1 MQTTVESKDRIKA
14 LVGAV
19 LFHVLLFAVFYFII
33 FKTPNPPLG
42 GGEGIVLNYGLDAE
56 GFGDIQTL
64 ASANASTNTE
74 DSKPA
79 RQQEQQQPTPPVP
92 TPQQPAAEAPQEKVI
107 TTEDEGPVSIPV
119 KEVAKPVPTPA
130 REIAKAEPA
139 KPAPVVEK
147 PKALYPGKS
156 TTDGANGR
164 NGTSN
169 NPTGNNNGDRP
180 GKVGDQGDP
189 NGSLDSRALYGTPGK
204 GTGGSGGGGLNMP
217 GWRYDVAPKPDPF
230 DNETGVVKFQI
241 KIDGNGDLVSVKVIE
256 SNVSPKVVNWYKE
269 QVQRTS
275 FSRTSNGNSANGATG
290 TITFIIRSN

>member
-1 MQTTVESKDRIKA
+1 MQTTIESKDRIKA
-14 LVGAV
+14 LVGAT
-19 LFHVLLFAVFYFII
+19 LFYIVLFAVFYFIV

-79 RQQEQQQPTPPVP
+79 RQIEEQVQTPQPQPQQQPT
-92 TPQQPAAEAPQEKVI
+92 AEAQEEKVI
-107 TTEDEGPVSIPV
+107 TTDDEGPVAIPP
-119 KEVAKPVPTPA
+119 KEVAKPVTTP
-130 REIAKAEPA
+130 REVAKPEPA

-147 PKALYPGKS
+147 PRALYPGKS
-156 TTDGANGR
+156 TTNGANGR

-189 NGSLDSRALYGTPGK
+189 NGSIDSKALYGTPGK
-204 GTGGSGGGGLNMP
+204 GTGGGGGGSGLNLP

-230 DNETGVVKFQI
+230 DNETGIVKFEI
-241 KIDGNGDLVSVKVIE
+241 KIDGNGDLVSVRVLE

-269 QVQRTS
+269 QVQKTS
-275 FSRTSNGNSANGATG
+275 FSRTSNGSGGAGATG
-290 TITFIIRSN
+290 TITFILRAN

>member
-1 MQTTVESKDRIKA
+1 MQNSVVKKDQLKA
-14 LVGAV
+14 LAGTI
-19 LFHVLLFAVFYFII
+19 LFYMVLFAVFYFVI
-33 FKTPNPPLG
+33 FKSPDPPLS

-56 GFGDIQTL
+56 GFGDLQTT
-64 ASANASTNTE
+64 ASANASDNRE

-79 RQQEQQQPTPPVP
+79 RQLDQPATPAP
-92 TPQQPAAEAPQEKVI
+92 TPQPQAPATETQQEKVV
-107 TTEDEGPVSIPV
+107 TTDDEGPVSIPPKEEAKPV
-119 KEVAKPVPTPA
+119 TTARETPKTEVAKPT
-130 REIAKAEPA
+130 
-139 KPAPVVEK
+139 PVVEK
-147 PKALYPGKS
+147 PRALYPGKS
-156 TTDGANGR
+156 TTAGANGT

-169 NPTGNNNGDRP
+169 KPTGNNNGDRP

-204 GTGGSGGGGLNMP
+204 GNGGGGGGSGLNMP

-230 DNETGVVKFQI
+230 DDETGVVKFQI
-241 KIDGNGDLVSVKVIE
+241 KIDGNGELVSVKVLE

-275 FSRTSNGNSANGATG
+275 FSRTTGGNASAGATG